1 MLCISSIGR
10 NCSFT
15 WFCSSCVALQK
26 DDNLEPCYVDIL
38 QITHNFLEK
47 HYASVNLIFLGF
59 DIWQEFEYPP
69 QAANS
74 HHTYCGELPSLE
86 LKTCWTRIFNLSLLF
101 CLTQKHCLK
110 FIANSVT
117 FNTIIKL
124 SPKVIDTIFFI
135 NDIQV
140 PCILGVNLSDVD
152 LMEFL
157 QQVIHIYNTASFSTS
172 FSLSF
177 CVGGFPR

>member
-1 MLCISSIGR
+1 M
-10 NCSFT
+10 
-15 WFCSSCVALQK
+15 
-26 DDNLEPCYVDIL
+26 
-38 QITHNFLEK
+38 
-47 HYASVNLIFLGF
+47 GF

-101 CLTQKHCLK
+101 CLTEKHCLK

-117 FNTIIKL
+117 LNTIMKL
-124 SPKVIDTIFFI
+124 PPNVIDTILFI
-135 NDIQV
+135 NEIQV
-140 PCILGVNLSDVD
+140 PCILGVNLSDLD

-172 FSLSF
+172 FSLLLSWRISPLMTQISAQSAF
-177 CVGGFPR
+177 WYRWIINNTTICSSNPKF